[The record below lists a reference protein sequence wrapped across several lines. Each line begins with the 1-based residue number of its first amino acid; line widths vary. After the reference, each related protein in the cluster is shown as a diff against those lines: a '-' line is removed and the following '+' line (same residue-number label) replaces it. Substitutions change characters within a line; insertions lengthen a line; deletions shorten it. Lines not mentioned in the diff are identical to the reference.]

1 MASPAVSA
9 FGTVVKIGDGASP
22 ENFTTIAELR
32 NVSGPSLELETIDVT
47 THNTADP
54 WRQFIGGLLNG
65 GEVSLELNFIPT
77 EATHDPTTGLIADM
91 VNRVQ
96 RNFQIVFPD
105 VPVTTWGFT
114 ALVTAFEMSS
124 DPADVL
130 QASVTLK
137 LSGKPAFV

>member
-1 MASPAVSA
+1 M
-9 FGTVVKIGDGASP
+9 
-22 ENFTTIAELR
+22 
-32 NVSGPSLELETIDVT
+32 ETIDVT
-47 THNTADP
+47 CHNTADP
-54 WRQFIGGLLNG
+54 WRLFIGGLLNA

-77 EATHDPTTGLIADM
+77 EATHDPSTGLIADM
-91 VNRVQ
+91 VNRAQ

-105 VPVTTWGFT
+105 VQVTTWDFT